1 MNNSSP
7 LTLNDDDGKF
17 DALQKIADI
26 AAEHH
31 IPFFLVGAMARD
43 LLLAKVHDMSKER
56 RTMDVD
62 IGVMVGSWA
71 EFSSF
76 CAALTAKNFERHPR
90 MGQRFLSD
98 KGIIIDI
105 VPFGGL
111 ADSEGCI
118 SWPPDND
125 PKMCVTGFEDALR
138 DCLQIKI
145 SETLFVNVVSLP
157 GLAML
162 KILAWSDRNY
172 QSSKDAQ
179 DFELLLRLYG
189 DMSNSR
195 LFGPEVALMEKHN
208 FDIDM
213 AGPELLGQDI
223 GSIAS
228 DETRLRLVRI
238 MNSHEEEVSLNEIL
252 VEQIS
257 MYLPGRDYRRAEAIL
272 GCVLSGIKFVKEI
285 DAH

>member
-7 LTLNDDDGKF
+7 LTLNDDGSKF
-17 DALQKIADI
+17 DALQKIAEI

-31 IPFFLVGAMARD
+31 IRFFLVGAMARD
-43 LLLAKVHDMSKER
+43 LLLEKVHDMSKER

-76 CAALTAKNFERHPR
+76 CAALTAKNFERYPR
-90 MGQRFLSD
+90 MEQRFRSD

-111 ADSEGCI
+111 ADAEGFI

-145 SETLFVNVVSLP
+145 NDTQFVNVVSLP

-162 KILAWSDRNY
+162 KLLAWADRHH
-172 QSSKDAQ
+172 QSRKDAQ
-179 DFELLLRLYG
+179 DLELFLRVYG
-189 DMSNSR
+189 DMSKSR
-195 LFGPEVALMEKHN
+195 LFGSEVALMEKHN

-223 GSIAS
+223 GKIAS
-228 DETRLRLVRI
+228 DETKLRLVRI
-238 MNSHEEEVSLNEIL
+238 MNSHEEEVRLNEIL
-252 VEQIS
+252 VEQVSI
-257 MYLPGRDYRRAEAIL
+257 YLPGRDYRRTEAIL
-272 GCVLSGIKFVKEI
+272 GCVLSGLIRQRN
-285 DAH
+285 

>member
-7 LTLNDDDGKF
+7 LTLNDDGSKF
-17 DALQKIADI
+17 DALQKIAEI

-31 IPFFLVGAMARD
+31 IRFFLVGAMARD
-43 LLLAKVHDMSKER
+43 LLLEKVHDMSKER

-76 CAALTAKNFERHPR
+76 CAALTAKNFERYPR
-90 MGQRFLSD
+90 MEQRFRSD

-111 ADSEGCI
+111 ADAEGFI

-125 PKMCVTGFEDALR
+125 PKMCATEFEDALR
-138 DCLQIKI
+138 NCLQIKI
-145 SETLFVNVVSLP
+145 NDTQFVNVVSLP

-162 KILAWSDRNY
+162 KLLAWADRNY
-172 QSSKDAQ
+172 QSRKDAQ
-179 DFELLLRLYG
+179 DLELLLRVYG
-189 DMSNSR
+189 DMSKSR
-195 LFGPEVALMEKHN
+195 LFGSEVALMEKHN

-223 GSIAS
+223 GKIAS
-228 DETRLRLVRI
+228 DETKLRLVRI
-238 MNSHEEEVSLNEIL
+238 MNSHEEEVRLNEIL
-252 VEQIS
+252 VEQVSI
-257 MYLPGRDYRRAEAIL
+257 YLPGRDYRRTEAIL
-272 GCVLSGIKFVKEI
+272 GCVLSGLIRQRN
-285 DAH
+285 